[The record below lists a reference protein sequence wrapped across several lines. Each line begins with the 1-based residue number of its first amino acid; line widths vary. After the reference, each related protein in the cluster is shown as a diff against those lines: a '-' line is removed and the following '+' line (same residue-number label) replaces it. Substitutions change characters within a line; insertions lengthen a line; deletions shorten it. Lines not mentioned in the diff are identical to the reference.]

1 MKGSVV
7 LIIKP
12 RTIPDELILL
22 RLIRARN
29 KVSEKTENQI
39 VSLEK
44 GYDGEKMFDQR
55 MINLSLDCLIINDL
69 LFETSNTH
77 YQIDSLLITQPK
89 IHIFEVKNY
98 EGDYVLDGDS
108 MRILSSGKEIKNPL
122 LQLNRSVSLFRQFLQ
137 QQRLNFSVEGH
148 LVFIHPEF
156 YLYNAPPE
164 LPIIFPTQLDRFL
177 KQLNTQSSKLIGKH
191 QGLANK
197 LLASHIKDSPYSLLP
212 EYSYDEMEK
221 GILCGRCGEGFM
233 LSVDHL
239 HYLTCEKCNFAEN
252 KETAILRSIEEFSL
266 LFPNKRITTNAIYDW
281 CKVINS
287 KKTIRKLLQTNFK
300 HVRFGNSSYFE

>member
-1 MKGSVV
+1 M
-7 LIIKP
+7 IIKP

-22 RLIRARN
+22 RFIRARR

-55 MINLSLDCLIINDL
+55 MTSLTLDCLIINDL
-69 LFETSNTH
+69 LLETSNTH

-98 EGDYVLDGDS
+98 EGDYVLDGDCL
-108 MRILSSGKEIKNPL
+108 RLLTGKEIKNPL
-122 LQLNRSVSLFRQFLQ
+122 IQLSRSVSLFRQLLQ

-148 LVFIHPEF
+148 LVFINPEF
-156 YLYNAPPE
+156 YLYQASPD

-177 KQLNTQSSKLIGKH
+177 NQLNTQSSKLIGKH
-191 QGLANK
+191 HGLANK

-212 EYSYDEMEK
+212 GYSYDELEK
-221 GILCGRCGEGFM
+221 GILCGGCGEGFM
-233 LSVDHL
+233 LSGDY
-239 HYLTCEKCNFAEN
+239 HYLTCEKCNFVEN
-252 KETAILRSIEEFSL
+252 KETAILRSIKEFSL
-266 LFPNKRITTNAIYDW
+266 LFPDKRITTNAIYEW

-287 KKTIRKLLQTNFK
+287 KKTIRRLLQTNYK